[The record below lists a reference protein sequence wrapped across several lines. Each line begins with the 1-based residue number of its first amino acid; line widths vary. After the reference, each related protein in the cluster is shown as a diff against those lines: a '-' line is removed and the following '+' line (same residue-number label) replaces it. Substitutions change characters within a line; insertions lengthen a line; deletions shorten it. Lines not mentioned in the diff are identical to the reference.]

1 MSTKGKTS
9 TLPPGSELAAMVR
22 TGKTPQALA
31 DRYGVAAGTVRQRM
45 RDSGYSTYSTN
56 GQPQKTERTG
66 GLKRD
71 GDSAAMHHVG
81 GRDVPT
87 PTLRPFV
94 PRPKPAVVSPVSGRV
109 IREKPVAE
117 GGPSGRYMP

>member
-22 TGKTPQALA
+22 TGKAPRALA

-45 RDSGYSTYSTN
+45 RDSGFSTN
-56 GQPQKTERTG
+56 GEPQGVERVG
-66 GLKRD
+66 GIKRD
-71 GDSAAMHHVG
+71 TDSSAMHHVG

-94 PRPKPAVVSPVSGRV
+94 PRPKPAVVSPVSGRP
-109 IREKPVAE
+109 ICSHDSAE
-117 GGPSGRYMP
+117 GGPSGRFLK

>member
-31 DRYGVAAGTVRQRM
+31 DRYGVSTGTVRQRM
-45 RDSGYSTYSTN
+45 RDSGFSTN
-56 GQPQKTERTG
+56 GEPQKTERVG
-66 GLKRD
+66 GIKRD
-71 GDSAAMHHVG
+71 TDSAAMHHVG

-87 PTLRPFV
+87 PVLRPFT
-94 PRPKPAVVSPVSGRV
+94 PRPKPQIVSPVSGRV
-109 IREKPVAE
+109 IRERHVAE
-117 GGPSGRYMP
+117 GGPSGRYLS